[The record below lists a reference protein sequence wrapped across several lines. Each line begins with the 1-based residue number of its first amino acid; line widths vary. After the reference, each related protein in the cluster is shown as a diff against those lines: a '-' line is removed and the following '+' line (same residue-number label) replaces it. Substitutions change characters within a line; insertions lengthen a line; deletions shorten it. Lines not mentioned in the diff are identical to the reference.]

1 MKLQSLNGAWRLRI
15 PGSAFPETAAR
26 VPGSVYH
33 DLLTAGLIPDPFWRD
48 NENEALKIMEHDFVY
63 SREFEVPAELL
74 ACDRV
79 RLRCHGLDTL
89 AAIEV
94 NGQPA
99 GTADNMHRT
108 WEFDVKAL
116 LREGGNDIRIT
127 FFSPVKFIRE
137 AYAKK
142 PLEGSSD
149 AMRGFPYLRKAHCM
163 FGWDWG
169 PRLPDAG
176 IWRDIE
182 LIGADTARLEDV
194 AVFQHHEA
202 GKVTLRAVSRTERF
216 SGGETAVKVTV
227 TAPDG
232 QVFSAE
238 GEDCSLQIEN
248 PKLWWPRG
256 YGDQPL
262 YTVKVTLTADG
273 KELDARELRIGLRT
287 LTIHREKDEWGES
300 FCHCVNGVDVFAMG
314 ADYIPEDNLLPRVN
328 RERTRRLLEDA
339 AAANMNAIRVWGGGY
354 YPEDYFYDLCDEMG
368 LLVWQDFM
376 FACAAYDFTEEFE
389 ANLRAEFTDNIR
401 RLRHHA
407 SLALWCG
414 NNEIESFVPYGM
426 WVDNKK
432 LIADYI
438 KLYEYML
445 PKLVKQEDPQTFYWP
460 SSPSSGGSF
469 DEPSADNRGDNH
481 YWAVWH
487 GLKPFTDY
495 RNHLFRYASEFGFQS
510 FPCMATIES
519 FTEPGDRNLY
529 SYVMEKHQRNA
540 SANGKIAEYLSQT
553 YLYPSTLD
561 TFVYASQL
569 LQAQAMQYGVEH
581 WRRHRG
587 QCMGTLI
594 WQLNDCWPVT
604 SWASIDYYGR
614 WKALHYYEKRFFAPV
629 LVSCEEEGTLT
640 QDTNVNA
647 EPFPLKK
654 SARLNVCNESRQ
666 EFRGT
671 VRWSLR
677 RPDASVIREGSAEVT
692 VPALSAVWLDKL
704 DFDDQDTYGCYF
716 AYSLE
721 DGAGAPAGSGT
732 VLFCAPK
739 HFRFEDPKLE
749 ARLEENEI
757 VVTAGAYARSVEIQC
772 GPDTVLEDNFFDM
785 NAGTRRIRILRGKA
799 EDVKV
804 RSVYDIR

>member
-1 MKLQSLNGAWRLRI
+1 
-15 PGSAFPETAAR
+15 
-26 VPGSVYH
+26 
-33 DLLTAGLIPDPFWRD
+33 
-48 NENEALKIMEHDFVY
+48 
-63 SREFEVPAELL
+63 
-74 ACDRV
+74 
-79 RLRCHGLDTL
+79 
-89 AAIEV
+89 
-94 NGQPA
+94 
-99 GTADNMHRT
+99 MHRT

-202 GKVTLRAVSRTERF
+202 GKVTLRAVSRTERL

-273 KELDARELRIGLRT
+273 KELDMRELRIGLRT

-368 LLVWQDFM
+368 FLVWQDFM

-460 SSPSSGGSF
+460 SSPSSGGTTCSAMPANSASS
-469 DEPSADNRGDNH
+469 PSPA
-481 YWAVWH
+481 
-487 GLKPFTDY
+487 
-495 RNHLFRYASEFGFQS
+495 
-510 FPCMATIES
+510 
-519 FTEPGDRNLY
+519 
-529 SYVMEKHQRNA
+529 
-540 SANGKIAEYLSQT
+540 
-553 YLYPSTLD
+553 
-561 TFVYASQL
+561 
-569 LQAQAMQYGVEH
+569 
-581 WRRHRG
+581 WRR
-587 QCMGTLI
+587 
-594 WQLNDCWPVT
+594 
-604 SWASIDYYGR
+604 S
-614 WKALHYYEKRFFAPV
+614 KALR
-629 LVSCEEEGTLT
+629 S
-640 QDTNVNA
+640 
-647 EPFPLKK
+647 
-654 SARLNVCNESRQ
+654 
-666 EFRGT
+666 RGT
-671 VRWSLR
+671 GTCIPMLWKSTSGTPAPTARSPNTCPRPTCTRPRWIRSYTRPSCCRHR
-677 RPDASVIREGSAEVT
+677 RCSTASST
-692 VPALSAVWLDKL
+692 
-704 DFDDQDTYGCYF
+704 
-716 AYSLE
+716 
-721 DGAGAPAGSGT
+721 GAGTGDSAW
-732 VLFCAPK
+732 V
-739 HFRFEDPKLE
+739 H
-749 ARLEENEI
+749 
-757 VVTAGAYARSVEIQC
+757 
-772 GPDTVLEDNFFDM
+772 
-785 NAGTRRIRILRGKA
+785 
-799 EDVKV
+799 
-804 RSVYDIR
+804 